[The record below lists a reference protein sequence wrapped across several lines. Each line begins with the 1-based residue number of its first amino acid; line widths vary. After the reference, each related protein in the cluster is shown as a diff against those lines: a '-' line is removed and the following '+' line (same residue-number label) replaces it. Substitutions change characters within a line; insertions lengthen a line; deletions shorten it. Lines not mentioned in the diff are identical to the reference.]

1 VEDEEIARDA
11 REWCRQ
17 HSKEGFTVENFRDDF
32 LLKWEDVEA
41 CHVETA
47 RSYLRL
53 IGYRYGNPKSG
64 LYMDGHERPDVVE
77 YRKTFCQRILEH
89 MKDVSTV
96 FISQDE
102 SIYYSKEGLSRKWRD
117 DQRGNEKKKKGMGK
131 GVMVSGW
138 FDEFG
143 VLTLTDQQ
151 WREAQRRFPGIPK
164 SALFYLRFGKNDEGY
179 YTWEKFR
186 IHLMWANLIA
196 RVKYPEKKR
205 VFLYDHSSVH
215 KTHGDDALNASRMN
229 KSPGG
234 KQPLMHDTVWN
245 GVVQTMVFPLNH
257 PTYPGQAKGA
267 AVVASERG
275 FSVEKK
281 LLDEIIEFL
290 ESCDDFRNEIGL
302 LEKDT
307 EAYGGTTIF
316 FPKFHCEFNSC
327 ELVWANSKRFCRS
340 NCGGTIN
347 SLEALIPRSFEW
359 ISLET
364 YRRIY
369 QYALEEIRVAAEE
382 KDEKISKHMKKM
394 YRSHRPAV
402 GELPWRH
409 LLQNA

>member
-1 VEDEEIARDA
+1 
-11 REWCRQ
+11 
-17 HSKEGFTVENFRDDF
+17 
-32 LLKWEDVEA
+32 
-41 CHVETA
+41 
-47 RSYLRL
+47 
-53 IGYRYGNPKSG
+53 
-64 LYMDGHERPDVVE
+64 
-77 YRKTFCQRILEH
+77 
-89 MKDVSTV
+89 
-96 FISQDE
+96 
-102 SIYYSKEGLSRKWRD
+102 
-117 DQRGNEKKKKGMGK
+117 MGK

-369 QYALEEIRVAAEE
+369 QHALEEIRVAAEE